1 MQHRNIPPPRDQRL
15 PSLRRPYATVWSH
28 CQQSW
33 FAASGCEGLQYWDVS
48 GFYDQRPH
56 PPGGSH
62 HPLPCLCLP
71 LPSCL
76 IYKLPI
82 STYSG
87 RKIAVLAKSTFAQNP
102 KTWFRNVISQIARWL
117 FSRRIADRRTL
128 WRRLIMC
135 VSSQVKDPTCGF
147 TSVPI
152 KNHCLTDRRF
162 SIIRIWRWLEVE
174 FINGV
179 LVIEDYIS
187 SRRKGLVFFGGMW
200 GICKYCK
207 IKHSWQMFSLIS
219 NPVTC
224 RF

>member
-15 PSLRRPYATVWSH
+15 VFALAASSICHCVEPLTTIMPRRLWLWRSSILRRLRFLRST
-28 CQQSW
+28 
-33 FAASGCEGLQYWDVS
+33 
-48 GFYDQRPH
+48 
-56 PPGGSH
+56 PPST
-62 HPLPCLCLP
+62 LPCLVFVFHSP
-71 LPSCL
+71 AAWSISCQFQRTPAE
-76 IYKLPI
+76 KLRFWPKVH
-82 STYSG
+82 SH
-87 RKIAVLAKSTFAQNP
+87 NP

-187 SRRKGLVFFGGMW
+187 RKDLDSGCLGWDVRNM
-200 GICKYCK
+200 
-207 IKHSWQMFSLIS
+207 
-219 NPVTC
+219 
-224 RF
+224 